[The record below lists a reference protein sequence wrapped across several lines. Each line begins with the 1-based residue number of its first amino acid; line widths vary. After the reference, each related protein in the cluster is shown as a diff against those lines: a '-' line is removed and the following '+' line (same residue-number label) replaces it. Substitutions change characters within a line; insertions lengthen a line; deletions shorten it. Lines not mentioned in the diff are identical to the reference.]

1 MQKQGLPMEQDM
13 IIQKVQEIHH
23 YMCES
28 MHSVVSV
35 GRGWC
40 DQFMI
45 WHQKLTLRTAHAI
58 NQARIKESLEGLQ
71 SFFCELH
78 HHIIGQ
84 KIKRSSCGIWIRLDS
99 FRSKTHER
107 YLYWKT
113 LSICGKIG
121 LMRIFT
127 WIFFMCFRC

>member
-1 MQKQGLPMEQDM
+1 MPGLIPVLGEVAEKDFLKWALAMQKQGLPMGQDM

-45 WHQKLTLRTAHAI
+45 
-58 NQARIKESLEGLQ
+58 
-71 SFFCELH
+71 
-78 HHIIGQ
+78 
-84 KIKRSSCGIWIRLDS
+84 
-99 FRSKTHER
+99 
-107 YLYWKT
+107 
-113 LSICGKIG
+113 
-121 LMRIFT
+121 
-127 WIFFMCFRC
+127 